1 MIFQVETFKKLHG
14 EDQMAVDK
22 LKEGIDGF
30 AKDQVKLEQMVHE
43 IVETSEHWLR
53 PHFIFVDANTYLCC
67 FHTGRVFFFSVHMA
81 LCMIVRHAGIQL
93 SLSPLCRQE
102 VDPGTQQ
109 AVFGA

>member
-43 IVETSEHWLR
+43 IVENSEHWLG
-53 PHFIFVDANTYLCC
+53 PHFKFIDAHSCLCC
-67 FHTGRVFFFSVHMA
+67 FHTGKTSSL
-81 LCMIVRHAGIQL
+81 LCTWHFAGL
-93 SLSPLCRQE
+93 SATLGSC
-102 VDPGTQQ
+102 
-109 AVFGA
+109 